1 MIYARKSLCFILIAL
16 VASTARA
23 TPLPEDKE
31 PPEALILAV
40 RSAKTFRIVVEQSF
54 GEATTVT
61 LPFGQAIRAFLKST
75 SLHEVDGH
83 ADITFLVKATGA
95 AISAGYYGA
104 THYLYTGA
112 ELSGSLRV
120 TERTGEF
127 YEVPFERR
135 VDPPATVFSES
146 GYASPSNA
154 PFNYAFNVFL
164 TKLSNTALKLFGVP
178 SLLSAL
184 HDKNEAIRRSAVEA
198 MGRTSDPAI
207 LDALISTLGDQSFNV
222 QKATTAALT
231 RTSDPRAIDV
241 LLRALKSS
249 SMDVRTMAAQILPK
263 RKDCCPVEPLLVA
276 FSDRRGRDREQ
287 VDEFRAMVAL
297 ALGATKHPLA
307 LRRLIPAISSKIERP
322 RVRSS
327 VAEALGEFQNKT
339 AVEALIAVVRNA
351 KDDGD
356 VRSSAVRSLGQMG
369 DPSVVLLLIQ
379 TLVDPESNVRGG
391 AAFSL
396 RFFSEARV
404 VDALIS
410 AIAKKNLTDPLN
422 AVESLNKLT
431 GQKFGTTGAWQKWWQ
446 DNKNSFD
453 QRNH

>member
-1 MIYARKSLCFILIAL
+1 MTYASKSLCFILIAL
-16 VASTARA
+16 VASTSRA
-23 TPLPEDKE
+23 MPLPDDKG
-31 PPEALILAV
+31 PPEALIRAV
-40 RSAKTFRIVVEQSF
+40 RSAKTFRIFVEQSF
-54 GEATTVT
+54 GRATTVT

-75 SLHEVDGH
+75 SLHEADGD

-95 AISAGYYGA
+95 AISAGYFGA

-135 VDPPATVFSES
+135 VDPPARVFSES

-154 PFNYAFNVFL
+154 PFNYAFDAFL

-178 SLLSAL
+178 LLLSAL
-184 HDKNEAIRRSAVEA
+184 HDKNEKIRRSAVEA
-198 MGRTSDPAI
+198 MGTSDPAI
-207 LDALISTLGDQSFNV
+207 LDALISMLGDQSFDV

-263 RKDCCPVEPLLVA
+263 RKDCCPVDPLLVA

-339 AVEALIAVVRNA
+339 AVETLIAVIRNA
-351 KDDGD
+351 KDDAD
-356 VRSSAVRSLGQMG
+356 VRSSAVRSLGPMG

-379 TLVDPESNVRGG
+379 TLNDPEYDVRGG
-391 AAFSL
+391 AALSL
-396 RFFSEARV
+396 GFFKEARV
-404 VDALIS
+404 VEALIS
-410 AIAKKNLTDPLN
+410 AIAKRNLTDPPN
-422 AVESLNKLT
+422 AAGSLSKLT
-431 GQKFGTTGAWQKWWQ
+431 GQKFPTTSAWQKWWQ